1 MRSIKNYLFK
11 GTFFFALTLL
21 LLSFKDEKDSLH
33 GRAFNTSMSETKNG
47 IVKRKVIA
55 DHIYFKNGKLK
66 SDFLR
71 KKFGF
76 KWIRYRI
83 NKDSMYVDSTG
94 VDVRLLV
101 VEASATDETNQ
112 TVMMNFTTLEWDI
125 DGEIKI
131 TKNDRLRHKYALA
144 GREKLGKPKKIKK
157 RKSEEDESDPLFKI
171 VMP

>member
-1 MRSIKNYLFK
+1 M
-11 GTFFFALTLL
+11 LTLL
-21 LLSFKDEKDSLH
+21 FFSFKDEKDSLH
-33 GRAFNTSMSETKNG
+33 GRVFNTSMSETKNG
-47 IVKRKVIA
+47 VVKRKVIS
-55 DHIYFKNGKLK
+55 DNIYFKNGKLK

-71 KKFGF
+71 KKYGY

-83 NKDSMYVDSTG
+83 NKDSIYVDSTG
-94 VDVRLLV
+94 VEVRLLV

-112 TVMMNFTTLEWDI
+112 TVIMNFTTLEWDI

-144 GREKLGKPKKIKK
+144 GREKGGKPKKIKK
-157 RKSEEDESDPLFKI
+157 DKEEDKDKDDEPLFKV